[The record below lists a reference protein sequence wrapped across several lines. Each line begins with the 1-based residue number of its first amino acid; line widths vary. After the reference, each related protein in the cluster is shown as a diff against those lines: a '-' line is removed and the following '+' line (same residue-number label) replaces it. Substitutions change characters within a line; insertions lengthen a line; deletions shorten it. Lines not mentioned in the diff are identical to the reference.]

1 MLFCIMRAK
10 FSLMGD
16 SHECSFSRELMIV
29 ELPQIIVDA
38 LWSTAAC
45 LSYFF
50 CVEVLTPQ
58 GASVKALWALITL
71 AHFIFSVTK
80 REDLMTDAS
89 IRPSSRF
96 NACLAALKCHSKQY
110 YRRDRD
116 MFIISSYVQIPICT
130 NKLPIFR
137 WPCIV
142 VLYIL
147 KVASWRA
154 SVDVWWYMCCR

>member
-38 LWSTAAC
+38 LWS
-45 LSYFF
+45 SG
-50 CVEVLTPQ
+50 VEVLTPQ
-58 GASVKALWALITL
+58 GASPVPQLSTVSSNYTRTFHLLGHEGKETWWQTHQLDRQAGSMHASQLWSAI
-71 AHFIFSVTK
+71 ANNII
-80 REDLMTDAS
+80 DG
-89 IRPSSRF
+89 
-96 NACLAALKCHSKQY
+96 
-110 YRRDRD
+110 RD
-116 MFIISSYVQIPICT
+116 MFIISLHLRSFQIPIWT

-142 VLYIL
+142 LYIL

-154 SVDVWWYMCCR
+154 LSWLLIHVL

>member
-1 MLFCIMRAK
+1 MVSRQVWDIAQQNLLRHPVLCYFASWE

-96 NACLAALKCHSKQY
+96 NACLPALKCHSKQY
-110 YRRDRD
+110 CRRDRD
-116 MFIISSYVQIPICT
+116 MFIISLHLRSVQIPIWT
-130 NKLPIFR
+130 NKLPTF
-137 WPCIV
+137 
-142 VLYIL
+142 
-147 KVASWRA
+147 
-154 SVDVWWYMCCR
+154 